1 MAYDSDPHLINVSAH
16 AKTLQKQFDDICW
29 ECGVND
35 PRIAALASEIRHY
48 KDLEAK
54 GVLYEPT
61 F

>member
-1 MAYDSDPHLINVSAH
+1 MSYDPDPYLINVSAR
-16 AKTLQKQFDDICW
+16 AKQLQKQLDDICW
-29 ECGVND
+29 DCGVND

-48 KDLEAK
+48 KALEAK